1 MRIEPI
7 KSQGRFKL
15 GHRRRRRREEDSFPH
30 PERQPQAQL
39 VPLEPRIEEQHDR
52 FVSRY
57 RPNATFLAHLIA
69 TRDGDPQTR
78 YRRQTE
84 PEIGTSR
91 YRETAASPR
100 KRAAG
105 HVIAIEY

>member
-1 MRIEPI
+1 MRIEPVKALGRSNMKRKRRYRDEPEQPRE
-7 KSQGRFKL
+7 KSAFQL
-15 GHRRRRRREEDSFPH
+15 
-30 PERQPQAQL
+30 QL
-39 VPLEPRIEEQHDR
+39 VPQEAHIEEDHDR
-52 FVSRY
+52 FIARY

-78 YRRQTE
+78 YKRQTE

-100 KRAAG
+100 KREAG
-105 HVIAIEY
+105 HLIAIEY

>member
-1 MRIEPI
+1 M
-7 KSQGRFKL
+7 KQ
-15 GHRRRRRREEDSFPH
+15 RRRRRGDENGTP
-30 PERQPQAQL
+30 RQDTPFQVQL
-39 VPLEPRIEEQHDR
+39 VVTENPVEQEHDR
-52 FVSRY
+52 FVARY

-78 YRRQTE
+78 FKRQTE

-105 HVIAIEY
+105 HVIAMEF